1 MPTSGWWLTTVV
13 DTIQEIVFMFSYY
26 SDQVLLL
33 DNTGTGGINVDYYLL
48 DNTGTGINVDYLI
61 ILVLVV

>member
-1 MPTSGWWLTTVV
+1 ML
-13 DTIQEIVFMFSYY
+13 SYY
-26 SDQVLLL
+26 SDQVLLF
-33 DNTGTGGINVDYYLL
+33 DNTGTGIHVDYYSL